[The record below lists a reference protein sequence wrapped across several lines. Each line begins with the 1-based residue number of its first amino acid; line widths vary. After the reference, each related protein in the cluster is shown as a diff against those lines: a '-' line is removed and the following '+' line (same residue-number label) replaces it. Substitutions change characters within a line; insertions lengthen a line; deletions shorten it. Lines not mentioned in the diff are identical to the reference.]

1 MSTSVPFRSHQ
12 SRNGY
17 GAPSIGPR
25 SRAAFTRAHGV
36 FPDGTTRVTVE
47 RDPIPRYA
55 ATGHGAYLFDV
66 DGRRLL
72 DLNNNFT
79 TLIHGHAFAPVVE
92 AVTRQLS
99 LGSCYAS
106 PTEAEIDLAE
116 LICARVPGLD
126 RMRIVNT
133 GSEAVMFAIKAARA
147 LTGKP
152 GIAKIEGAYHGNYDW
167 AEVSQATSPAVWG
180 DADAP
185 ESVPFYAGMP
195 RSILD
200 QVTILRAG
208 DPDAAR
214 RRLAERAETIAC
226 VLIDPM
232 ASRAGLIPPDPAF
245 IAAVQETAR
254 AYGLLI
260 VSDEVLN
267 FRQSYQGASARY
279 GLQPD
284 LFAIGKIIGGGLP
297 IGAVGGSREA
307 MAVFDAEGKRP
318 LVPQG
323 GTFSANPLSMVAGL
337 AAMQALDEAAFA
349 HLAHLGDTLRARL
362 TDRIARRQA
371 PFCVTGA
378 ASLFRIHAKV
388 RPPRDYRESFSTPRE
403 AAVLDD
409 LTRFFGAEGIILP
422 KAAAACL
429 STPMTE
435 GEIDMIVGVFDRFLE
450 TRADALA
457 ELGKP

>member
-12 SRNGY
+12 GSAGSHL
-17 GAPSIGPR
+17 PTIGPR
-25 SRAAFTRAHGV
+25 SRAAFARAHEV

-55 ATGHGAYLFDV
+55 ANGYGAYLFDV

-99 LGSCYAS
+99 LGTCYAS
-106 PTEAEIDLAE
+106 PTEAEIDLAQ
-116 LICARVPGLD
+116 LICARVPGLE
-126 RMRIVNT
+126 RIRIVNT

-147 LTGKP
+147 ITGKP

-180 DADAP
+180 DADTPQA
-185 ESVPFYAGMP
+185 VPFYAGTP
-195 RSILD
+195 ASVLD
-200 QVTILRAG
+200 EVTVLRAG
-208 DPDAAR
+208 DPDGAR
-214 RRLAERAETIAC
+214 RRLAEQADAIAC

-245 IAAVQETAR
+245 ITALQEAAR
-254 AYGLLI
+254 ANGILI

-307 MAVFDAEGKRP
+307 MAVFDAEGKRAM
-318 LVPQG
+318 VPQG

-349 HLAHLGDTLRARL
+349 HLEHLGDSLRKRL
-362 TDRIARRQA
+362 TDRIAQRQA
-371 PFCVTGA
+371 PFCITGA

-388 RPPRDYRESFSTPRE
+388 GPPRDFRESFSTPEE
-403 AAVLDD
+403 AVVLDD
-409 LTRFFGAEGIILP
+409 LTRLFAAEGIILP

-435 GEIDMIVGVFDRFLE
+435 GEIDLIVGVFDRFLE
-450 TRADALA
+450 TRVDTFA